1 MRPRLLLGALAGAA
15 ALFAAGPSSAA
26 GIQWAKSFQDAMT
39 QAKASNKLVMADF
52 YADW

>member
-1 MRPRLLLGALAGAA
+1 MRTAPWRCAAIGGLLLLAGAA
-15 ALFAAGPSSAA
+15 HAD
-26 GIQWAKSFQDAMT
+26 GIQWVKSFSSALS